1 MTVRRSE
8 SLMLIGSTSRQSS
21 HVNPWLLSLRHR
33 RECSVELSRLAF
45 ELISTNIHIH
55 SFSKDRENE
64 KNSSQYFTDKM
75 KTSIAYIIAAALF
88 GATQAAITPMN
99 NIIRHEYN
107 LNARAGVHGN
117 IERDVP
123 AVAAEGDV
131 LQPIV

>member
-21 HVNPWLLSLRHR
+21 PYDIDESVRLSY
-33 RECSVELSRLAF
+33 
-45 ELISTNIHIH
+45 
-55 SFSKDRENE
+55 RENE
-64 KNSSQYFTDKM
+64 KNSSQYSTDKM

-117 IERDVP
+117 IERDEP
-123 AVAAEGDV
+123 AVAPEGDV

>member
-8 SLMLIGSTSRQSS
+8 SLMLIGSTSRQS
-21 HVNPWLLSLRHR
+21 RHR
-33 RECSVELSRLAF
+33 TLTQSHQSVAV
-45 ELISTNIHIH
+45 
-55 SFSKDRENE
+55 DRENE
-64 KNSSQYFTDKM
+64 KNSSHYSTDKM

-117 IERDVP
+117 IERDEP
-123 AVAAEGDV
+123 AVAPEGDV

>member
-1 MTVRRSE
+1 MDWDALHPEAIKSSTEDKMIKCNLTVPS
-8 SLMLIGSTSRQSS
+8 STDHKLSSVCPTYVIGKFNKLASS
-21 HVNPWLLSLRHR
+21 SY
-33 RECSVELSRLAF
+33 
-45 ELISTNIHIH
+45 
-55 SFSKDRENE
+55 RENE

>member
-8 SLMLIGSTSRQSS
+8 SPIGSTSRQLS
-21 HVNPWLLSLRHR
+21 HVSPWLL
-33 RECSVELSRLAF
+33 
-45 ELISTNIHIH
+45 
-55 SFSKDRENE
+55 
-64 KNSSQYFTDKM
+64 FTDKM

-117 IERDVP
+117 IERDEP
-123 AVAAEGDV
+123 AVAPEGDV

>member
-8 SLMLIGSTSRQSS
+8 SLMLIGSTSRQSR
-21 HVNPWLLSLRHR
+21 P
-33 RECSVELSRLAF
+33 REA
-45 ELISTNIHIH
+45 
-55 SFSKDRENE
+55 
-64 KNSSQYFTDKM
+64 SQYPTDKM

-117 IERDVP
+117 IERDEP
-123 AVAAEGDV
+123 AVAPEGDV

>member
-8 SLMLIGSTSRQSS
+8 SLMLIGSTSRQS
-21 HVNPWLLSLRHR
+21 R
-33 RECSVELSRLAF
+33 
-45 ELISTNIHIH
+45 T
-55 SFSKDRENE
+55 D
-64 KNSSQYFTDKM
+64 NSSTPFSTHKM

-117 IERDVP
+117 IERDEP
-123 AVAAEGDV
+123 AIAPEGDV

>member
-1 MTVRRSE
+1 
-8 SLMLIGSTSRQSS
+8 ML
-21 HVNPWLLSLRHR
+21 LRH
-33 RECSVELSRLAF
+33 
-45 ELISTNIHIH
+45 
-55 SFSKDRENE
+55 RENE

-117 IERDVP
+117 IERDEP
-123 AVAAEGDV
+123 AIAPEGDV

>member
-8 SLMLIGSTSRQSS
+8 SLMLIGSTSRQS
-21 HVNPWLLSLRHR
+21 RHR
-33 RECSVELSRLAF
+33 TLTQSRQSVAV
-45 ELISTNIHIH
+45 
-55 SFSKDRENE
+55 DRENE
-64 KNSSQYFTDKM
+64 KNSSQYSTDKM

-117 IERDVP
+117 VERDEP
-123 AVAAEGDV
+123 AVAPEGDV

>member
-21 HVNPWLLSLRHR
+21 
-33 RECSVELSRLAF
+33 
-45 ELISTNIHIH
+45 STPFPTH
-55 SFSKDRENE
+55 
-64 KNSSQYFTDKM
+64 KM

-117 IERDVP
+117 IERDEP
-123 AVAAEGDV
+123 AIALEGDV

>member
-8 SLMLIGSTSRQSS
+8 SLMLIGSTSRQS
-21 HVNPWLLSLRHR
+21 RHR
-33 RECSVELSRLAF
+33 TLTQS
-45 ELISTNIHIH
+45 H
-55 SFSKDRENE
+55 RENE
-64 KNSSQYFTDKM
+64 KNSSQYSTDKM

-117 IERDVP
+117 IERDEP
-123 AVAAEGDV
+123 AVAPEGDV

>member
-1 MTVRRSE
+1 
-8 SLMLIGSTSRQSS
+8 
-21 HVNPWLLSLRHR
+21 
-33 RECSVELSRLAF
+33 
-45 ELISTNIHIH
+45 
-55 SFSKDRENE
+55 
-64 KNSSQYFTDKM
+64 M

-117 IERDVP
+117 IERDEP
-123 AVAAEGDV
+123 AVAPEGDV